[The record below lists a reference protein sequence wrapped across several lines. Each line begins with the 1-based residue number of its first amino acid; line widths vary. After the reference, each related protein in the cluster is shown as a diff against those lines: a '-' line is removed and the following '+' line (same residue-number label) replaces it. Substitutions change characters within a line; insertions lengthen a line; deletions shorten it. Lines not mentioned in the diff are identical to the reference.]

1 MITHTQQRTSNLTIK
16 CCPYTWQLIPTGAS
30 LHKSTLPFLARSTFC
45 LQGSRRELA
54 HPHMQVLA
62 RLVTVAEELNKA
74 QAQIELRKILKRHE
88 EAAAGPT

>member
-1 MITHTQQRTSNLTIK
+1 MH
-16 CCPYTWQLIPTGAS
+16 A
-30 LHKSTLPFLARSTFC
+30 
-45 LQGSRRELA
+45 
-54 HPHMQVLA
+54 QVLA